1 MLANRLSKQINRV
14 SKIIKKRIED
24 YNKNSYTGQSD
35 GSTSLPDKIEFDT
48 LSNPDEDIWAT
59 IEGLDA
65 DVDGEVLYIFQTE
78 EARNRFGLHDKALR
92 WRSCAAPSGHG
103 ALLSALRWSTCY
115 LDCWASNL
123 FRCRWVIQLFSIGIK
138 LAKLQNVLSRQITI
152 NVNEF
157 ILLKNWRKYSGHKHS
172 IAQMINRH
180 TILSYFTSPIAL
192 NQNIIGLM
200 VSC

>member
-92 WRSCAAPSGHG
+92 
-103 ALLSALRWSTCY
+103 
-115 LDCWASNL
+115 
-123 FRCRWVIQLFSIGIK
+123 
-138 LAKLQNVLSRQITI
+138 
-152 NVNEF
+152 
-157 ILLKNWRKYSGHKHS
+157 
-172 IAQMINRH
+172 
-180 TILSYFTSPIAL
+180 
-192 NQNIIGLM
+192 
-200 VSC
+200 